1 MPTDASAPRAPRAS
15 RRHPTG
21 PIRAVH
27 GVTLGEVRVR
37 PNNVSGSGTPML
49 WWTLTARS
57 WTPWLPVLAFVVEHE
72 RGTLL
77 FDTGQSPQSLTDP
90 DFYPGGML
98 GWVYRRQA
106 QFRVSDDHELTA
118 NLAALGLA
126 PADVSH
132 VALSHLHQDH
142 AGNLAPVAHATVL
155 ASPAELALLGERRP
169 ELHGVLASRILPPE
183 VTLTPASFTP
193 SGQAGAP
200 DDPAL
205 SAFDECADV
214 FGDGSAVLLPTP
226 GHSPGSMSLLLRPA
240 DARPLLLVGDVTYDP
255 ALMARGVLTDVGD
268 RAAQRDTADRI
279 ARLAEALPGLV
290 VLAAHDRAA
299 LAALQA
305 S

>member
-1 MPTDASAPRAPRAS
+1 MISYIFIGLAALC
-15 RRHPTG
+15 
-21 PIRAVH
+21 
-27 GVTLGEVRVR
+27 VTITVIIY
-37 PNNVSGSGTPML
+37 N
-49 WWTLTARS
+49 TLTAKKLMVDNGWSDIDVQLKRRADLI
-57 WTPWLPVLAFVVEHE
+57 PNLVEVVKGYAEHE